1 MSKSNAWMP
10 LYVGDYMRDTLHLD
24 ATEHGAYLMLIMHYW
39 NTGPVRDDDRALAN
53 ITRAGAQWPQI
64 APTIRAFFTSEGGF
78 LKHKR
83 IDAERA
89 KSADLSD
96 KRRAAGQARQS
107 KSIASAEQV
116 LSTRLASAEH
126 LHTQSHSQSHSHI
139 HSHIQSPS
147 QLEIISPL
155 NRLAPKPRAKRA
167 EVFDRDFEDF
177 WAAYPRKVAKT
188 DARRAWDKAMGVT
201 TPEAI
206 GAALRAA
213 KWPEDPKFI
222 PHPSTWLNQ
231 GRWDD
236 EAPQVILRERPEDI
250 LAAAQGSDEQW

>member
-96 KRRAAGQARQS
+96 KRRAAGQARHPCPGQH
-107 KSIASAEQV
+107 AGA
-116 LSTRLASAEH
+116 
-126 LHTQSHSQSHSHI
+126 
-139 HSHIQSPS
+139 
-147 QLEIISPL
+147 
-155 NRLAPKPRAKRA
+155 
-167 EVFDRDFEDF
+167 
-177 WAAYPRKVAKT
+177 
-188 DARRAWDKAMGVT
+188 ARRRSTGRCWCHGRRSRRQAFLDG
-201 TPEAI
+201 PDRRP
-206 GAALRAA
+206 GGRPRPGGPGQRPGLR
-213 KWPEDPKFI
+213 
-222 PHPSTWLNQ
+222 
-231 GRWDD
+231 
-236 EAPQVILRERPEDI
+236 
-250 LAAAQGSDEQW
+250 